1 MKGMQLKNIVSRIE
15 QFSPPSLAQS
25 WDNVGLLVEPKTP
38 MNISKI
44 ILTNDLTEDVMKECV
59 DKNADMIVSYHPPIF
74 RPLKKL
80 TSSAWKVICFFLAI
94 IKDDNLG
101 IATPIL

>member
-1 MKGMQLKNIVSRIE
+1 MKGMQLKNIVARIE

-25 WDNVGLLVEPKTP
+25 WDNVGLLVEPTVP
-38 MNISKI
+38 MNINKI

-59 DKNADMIVSYHPPIF
+59 DKRADMIVSYHPPIF

-80 TSSAWKVICFFLAI
+80 TSSSWKVIRVFTC
-94 IKDDNLG
+94 KVMH
-101 IATPIL
+101 